1 MRLVYRLTFPAE
13 QINLVS
19 PYLRELNS
27 FLEFATLGDPTTE
40 LFPHFWAYGPERE
53 LLASRLANDRAVTDL
68 SQRARCS
75 DRVSYRVQWN
85 VSADAV
91 TPLAT
96 LATTLH
102 EQEATVLFGRV
113 TLSEWLCLLQ
123 FPSRDAVIH
132 FYIESGLSQPKLD
145 HHTTLELKN
154 HYP

>member
-13 QINLVS
+13 HINLVS
-19 PYLRELNS
+19 PYLRESSS
-27 FLEFATLGDPTTE
+27 FLEFATLGDPDE
-40 LFPHFWAYGPERE
+40 NLFPHFWAYGPERE

-75 DRVSYRVQWN
+75 DRVSYRVEWDL
-85 VSADAV
+85 SADTV
-91 TPLAT
+91 TPLAR

-113 TLSEWLCLLQ
+113 TPSEWLCLLQ

-132 FYIESGLSQPKLD
+132 FYIESGVSQVSLD
-145 HHTTLELKN
+145 HHTTLELKS
-154 HYP
+154 HHP